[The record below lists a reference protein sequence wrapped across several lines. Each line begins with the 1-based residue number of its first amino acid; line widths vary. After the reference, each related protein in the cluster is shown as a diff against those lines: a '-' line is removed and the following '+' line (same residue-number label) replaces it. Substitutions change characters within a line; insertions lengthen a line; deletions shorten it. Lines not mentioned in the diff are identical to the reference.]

1 MSDQPRLP
9 RVEPD
14 RAAEEVRPTF
24 DAFMRERGKV
34 PNLYRIAAHAPRITS
49 RLAALQ
55 TAVMGPGEVPVLL
68 KELLS
73 ARLAHQPV
81 RLLTG
86 VPHCPGRAAGRDTGA
101 TRRGSRRVV

>member
-1 MSDQPRLP
+1 MNDQPRVT

-14 RAAEEVRPTF
+14 NAPEEVRPTF

-34 PNLYRIAAHAPRITS
+34 PNLYRIAAHAPRIAT

-55 TAVMGPGEVPVLL
+55 TAVMSPGEVPLLL

-73 ARLAHQPV
+73 V
-81 RLLTG
+81 RVSHINL
-86 VPHCPGRAAGRDTGA
+86 CDY
-101 TRRGSRRVV
+101 